1 MDPRWSLSLG
11 LPKARPEGE
20 GDGEKRTASHPRTPS
35 AILPPMTRIE
45 EIEKAVAELPEEEL
59 AKFRA
64 WFEEFDARAFDEKIE
79 RDAKAGKLDKLAEAA
94 KADHAAGRRQEI

>member
-1 MDPRWSLSLG
+1 
-11 LPKARPEGE
+11 
-20 GDGEKRTASHPRTPS
+20 
-35 AILPPMTRIE
+35 MTRIE

-79 RDAKAGKLDKLAEAA
+79 RDAKAGKLDKLIGKARANHEAG
-94 KADHAAGRRQEI
+94 HREEF